1 MWRAPADAPGSP
13 VRSPRLTPRAL
24 AIQGAVVAEK
34 YSALEGR
41 GFSRFVYES
50 EPVERR
56 RQPSPRQQQ
65 PVGGGRAGFK
75 HCALPPAPKQAGTF
89 QRFRYS
95 IDPFEEME
103 ARRRAEVHR
112 ERSKTLNGAFS
123 AGGNARDPKRALKLR
138 LPELRAQLVKTL
150 RADLPSFVRVV
161 LDERGVLLC
170 LFAAERLNA
179 ERRTDLHAY
188 MNRLLKTHPMSTEFG
203 LQREPTRWGV
213 AASVPGDPVAA
224 PTTTAAAGMPSPPPS
239 AETVSMAALP
249 PLVYAFRPPWVAAL
263 PCSAVAGRS
272 GAPGSHA
279 AGMLTMGHDGAA

>member
-1 MWRAPADAPGSP
+1 MWRASADAPGSP
-13 VRSPRLTPRAL
+13 VRSPRVSPRAL

-179 ERRTDLHAY
+179 ERRTDLHVSVRAAA
-188 MNRLLKTHPMSTEFG
+188 T
-203 LQREPTRWGV
+203 
-213 AASVPGDPVAA
+213 AASL
-224 PTTTAAAGMPSPPPS
+224 TTS
-239 AETVSMAALP
+239 LP
-249 PLVYAFRPPWVAAL
+249 ARPPGRQARQARQAART
-263 PCSAVAGRS
+263 PTEPAKPAAVPTKPASAVGSAGVHEP
-272 GAPGSHA
+272 AAQDASHV
-279 AGMLTMGHDGAA
+279 D